1 MGDRFVD
8 SPRSR
13 GESGHDSDGINII
26 PVLIRELEQVAA
38 GRTPAQASRQF
49 AAGDIFLGSS
59 VLLRT
64 TSPSE
69 PNAPPRVWKYL
80 LGSISTALMQDATS
94 CGSHVCGDCSAGCL
108 FDVLSDPNETAEL
121 SSVHHDIA
129 AEMRAALVDLTRRPD
144 GSFKFHP
151 FPVVPDET
159 DPLNYEENRAC
170 TAYRKAPLYSSVG
183 SFGFCGVAPNVY
195 DDDPVRV
202 YGKVHS
208 SAEFCPSIDA
218 AGQKSACCDHLHN
231 VARPFLP
238 LPPAPPP
245 SQPSQ
250 PSPASPLPLQPPP
263 PAPPSSP
270 PTALPSPRPPLLP
283 PTPAS
288 LYSSPSP
295 LALTAP
301 PPGVRSVLTK
311 LKQLYLTNTQVLH
324 GAAALT
330 VLLLVAAACAAFA
343 FAERSTRRRADCWNT
358 HGRHTKLPADEV
370 CVDEEEHFT
379 ESTTPLP
386 AKLTEESAT
395 ISGHAVDHRAV
406 RIVQAPLQMPLPLL
420 PLLPSLPPLPP
431 LPPPLLPPPPPLEP
445 SLQLPLPQQAPTP
458 EAVQTDT
465 CDGADEVYSL

>member
-1 MGDRFVD
+1 M
-8 SPRSR
+8 
-13 GESGHDSDGINII
+13 
-26 PVLIRELEQVAA
+26 AA
-38 GRTPAQASRQF
+38 GRTPTQASRQF

-64 TSPSE
+64 TGPSE

-108 FDVLSDPNETAEL
+108 FDVLSDPTETAEL
-121 SSVHHDIA
+121 SSVHHEVA

-144 GSFKFHP
+144 GSFKFNP

-170 TAYRKAPLYSSVG
+170 AAYRKAPLYSSVG

-245 SQPSQ
+245 SLPSP

-270 PTALPSPRPPLLP
+270 PTPLPSPRPPLP
-283 PTPAS
+283 PSTPAPF
-288 LYSSPSP
+288 YSSPSP
-295 LALTAP
+295 LDPTAP
-301 PPGVRSVLTK
+301 PLGVR
-311 LKQLYLTNTQVLH
+311 LKQFSLANTQVLL
-324 GAAALT
+324 LT
-330 VLLLVAAACAAFA
+330 VLLLVAAVCAAFA
-343 FAERSTRRRADCWNT
+343 YTKRSTRRRAACWNT

-370 CVDEEEHFT
+370 CVNEEEYFT
-379 ESTTPLP
+379 ESTNPLP
-386 AKLTEESAT
+386 ATMLTEDSMT
-395 ISGHAVDHRAV
+395 ISGPANLQRSGTINHRGV
-406 RIVQAPLQMPLPLL
+406 HIVQAPLHM
-420 PLLPSLPPLPP
+420 LPPVLP
-431 LPPPLLPPPPPLEP
+431 PPPLLPPPPPLPQP
-445 SLQLPLPQQAPTP
+445 SLPLPLPKQAPAP
-458 EAVQTDT
+458 EAVQLEPCGD
-465 CDGADEVYSL
+465 ADEVYSL